1 MLGPTSPSGRLA
13 VWQQQV
19 SSVDREP
26 GHFALGD
33 RRTEIGQ
40 GAGSRPPTSHN
51 TGRTDHVSGVSRHL
65 KRYCRY
71 YGLCCCMAIPTSH
84 EAGSPMAGIQPFRIM
99 RATVMQC
106 PSDPRGGVPCKYWAS
121 QLWACLPT
129 PPRLHPLPVPS
140 NQRFACSFL
149 RIPDRSGRPCR
160 SATTSPCRVW
170 RGLSPRSHRLHHH
183 VGADSAS
190 HGAVRHA

>member
-84 EAGSPMAGIQPFRIM
+84 EAGSPMTGMQPSQGNARDLHAVSVGSTWRRSVQVLGITALGLLTHTASPPSASCAVEPALCLQL
-99 RATVMQC
+99 
-106 PSDPRGGVPCKYWAS
+106 PSDSGSLRAPLPFGYHVPLSGVEGTFTPESPSPPPRG
-121 QLWACLPT
+121 
-129 PPRLHPLPVPS
+129 
-140 NQRFACSFL
+140 
-149 RIPDRSGRPCR
+149 
-160 SATTSPCRVW
+160 
-170 RGLSPRSHRLHHH
+170 RG
-183 VGADSAS
+183 
-190 HGAVRHA
+190 